1 MTETNTDGQNMEE
14 GAGEVSAEEL
24 EMLKALEDTGPAEGT
39 ESVEVNTV
47 ELPHI
52 EDTAP
57 AEPSKVTEDANLKM
71 ILDIPVDIRLEL
83 GRTQLPIRDVLQ
95 LVSGSVIELDRLS
108 GSPADII
115 VNGEL
120 VGRGDVVVIDEHF
133 GVRVTKL
140 IDPAERIKSA

>member
-1 MTETNTDGQNMEE
+1 MVNF
-14 GAGEVSAEEL
+14 VSHSVRGIF
-24 EMLKALEDTGPAEGT
+24 MKAQTP
-39 ESVEVNTV
+39 
-47 ELPHI
+47 
-52 EDTAP
+52 
-57 AEPSKVTEDANLKM
+57 
-71 ILDIPVDIRLEL
+71 
-83 GRTQLPIRDVLQ
+83 
-95 LVSGSVIELDRLS
+95 LDRLS